1 MTSHT
6 ACLEPTENSRSSLVI
21 AGQVGY
27 QNMSPTVVMWRYKE
41 LTVPVFVDHHNGEKE
56 GEGREKHW

>member
-1 MTSHT
+1 
-6 ACLEPTENSRSSLVI
+6 
-21 AGQVGY
+21 
-27 QNMSPTVVMWRYKE
+27 MSPTVVMWRYKE